1 MGVQGIKMKL
11 KSMMATAA
19 ATLLLSTSANA
30 LFIDLEGQESDGAAF
45 NEFQVNNTNTAE
57 VTSITFDF
65 VYEAGFENA
74 SWGSELI
81 VEIGHL
87 PTGSFAQIGTQA
99 ESCDF
104 FGLICEF
111 DLMWDDTSGIFTA
124 SGEITFMDPILDG
137 SGDWNIIIADSFDDF
152 GTDGRFLAGSFI
164 EVNQVPVPAT
174 LLLIG
179 LGVAG
184 MGVARRRA

>member
-1 MGVQGIKMKL
+1 MKL
-11 KSMMATAA
+11 KSMMASAA
-19 ATLLLSTSANA
+19 ATLLLTASANA
-30 LFIDLEGQESDGAAF
+30 LVIDLEGQESDGFAF
-45 NEFQVNNTNTAE
+45 NVFTVNNTNTAA
-57 VTSITFDF
+57 VTNVTFDF

-87 PTGSFAQIGTQA
+87 PTGQFAQIGTQA

-111 DLMWDDTSGIFTA
+111 DLMWDDTSGTFTA
-124 SGEITFMDPILDG
+124 SGSIEFMDPIADG
-137 SGDWNIIIADSFDDF
+137 SGDWQILIADSFDDF

-164 EVNQVPVPAT
+164 EINQAAQVPVPAT
-174 LLLIG
+174 LLLVG
-179 LGVAG
+179 LGLAG
-184 MGVARRRA
+184 MGAARRRA